1 MVTAA
6 SDSRNRLTRD
16 LEDNLVYFAHRQKK
30 SLSRD
35 EAKYISRR
43 VMANIDIE
51 SPIFGHKG
59 SSWLAREIINNRK

>member
-35 EAKYISRR
+35 EAKNIAERL
-43 VMANIDIE
+43 MATLDIDN
-51 SPIFGHKG
+51 PVFAHKG
-59 SSWLAREIINNRK
+59 TSWLAREIINNRK